1 MSLLSGKRPGLS
13 TKLLLAMLVMNL
25 ATTLSFTLYTYS
37 RQKQAIMDG
46 IDQTLQAGAQAVRLI
61 ADETHDRLTRQ
72 SEIPPDTYR
81 AWLDALSTLAAQ
93 AGIEYLYTVAR
104 HDGGFG
110 FTLSSYTAEEA
121 AEGDFNTLHD
131 PYPDPSAGLLAAFA
145 EDRIQYDQYTDEWG
159 TFRSIFIPAR
169 SPAGGEYV
177 IGADIALADIARQL
191 RQTLWDCLLMAG
203 LMFVGML
210 GLSWI
215 LVRALR
221 REVAVLAYEV
231 DRIAEG
237 ELDVRIP
244 QTTNDELG
252 RLAGTIN
259 RMAHQLRALIGE
271 IQQASGQ
278 FGQDSSRLSSTA
290 HTIAAGAAC
299 VAQQVEQVQ
308 AASEA
313 LNQTAAEIARN
324 CIEAA
329 EGTRHANRSANTGA
343 GVVRESMAALGQLG
357 ERVKGM
363 AGAMGELGQRSQEI
377 GQIVGTIETIARQT
391 NLLALNAAIE
401 AARAGEQGR
410 GFAVVADEVRALAVR
425 TTSATQEIAERIAAV
440 QHDIWGL
447 IDAMHASVGEVDAGT
462 AEAQA
467 SISAL
472 DAILEQIDTVSAQV
486 EHIAAAAEQQTA
498 TTTEVNRTLQQISDG
513 VRTTADGAGQTAAVA
528 VEIADQ
534 ARRLQ
539 SQLGH
544 FRLEDDGSQRR

>member
-46 IDQTLQAGAQAVRLI
+46 IDRTLQASAQAVRLI
-61 ADETHDRLTRQ
+61 ADEVHDRLAVE
-72 SEIPPDTYR
+72 SEIQPDTYR
-81 AWLDALSTLAAQ
+81 AWLEALSTLAART
-93 AGIEYLYTVAR
+93 GVEYLYTVAR
-104 HDGGFG
+104 HDGGLG

-121 AEGDFNTLHD
+121 AAGEFNRLYD
-131 PYPDPSAGLLAAFA
+131 PYPDPSAGLLSALA
-145 EDRIQYDQYTDEWG
+145 EGQIQYDQYTDEWG
-159 TFRSIFIPAR
+159 AFRSIFIPAR
-169 SPAGGEYV
+169 SPAGAEYV
-177 IGADIALADIARQL
+177 IGADIALADIAQQL
-191 RQTLWDCLLMAG
+191 RRTLWDCLLMAG

-215 LVRALR
+215 VVRALR
-221 REVAVLAYEV
+221 REVAVLAHEV

-237 ELDVRIP
+237 ELGVRIP
-244 QTTNDELG
+244 QTTDDELG

-271 IQQASGQ
+271 IQQASGR
-278 FGQDSSRLSSTA
+278 FGRDSTQLSSTA
-290 HTIAAGAAC
+290 RTIAAGAAR

-329 EGTRHANRSANTGA
+329 EGTRHANHSANTGA

-440 QHDIWGL
+440 QRDIQGL

-467 SISAL
+467 SIQAL
-472 DAILEQIDTVSAQV
+472 AAILEQIDTVSAQV

-498 TTTEVNRTLQQISDG
+498 TTTEVNRTLLQISEA
-513 VRTTADGAGQTAAVA
+513 VRTTADGAGQTATVA

-534 ARRLQ
+534 AIRLQ